1 MTWGTQNFRF
11 GGDHSVCSR
20 REPSGV
26 RHRSHRRGRI
36 PVAVI
41 PYTAKHRIWVRD
53 VLVGIAASLGSNLMW
68 SLAQTVVHRL
78 G

>member
-1 MTWGTQNFRF
+1 M
-11 GGDHSVCSR
+11 
-20 REPSGV
+20 
-26 RHRSHRRGRI
+26 
-36 PVAVI
+36 AVI